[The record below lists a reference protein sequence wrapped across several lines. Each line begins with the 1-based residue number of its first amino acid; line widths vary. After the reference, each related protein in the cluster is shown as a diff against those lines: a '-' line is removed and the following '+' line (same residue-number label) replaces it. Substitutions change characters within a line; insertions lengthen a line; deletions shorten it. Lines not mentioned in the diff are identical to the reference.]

1 MSEQGNITG
10 VVHFRLYNSIET
22 ESLELKLSSEEHYWE
37 EMDKRTTR
45 YVDKSLSI
53 EQLFPIF
60 VFQNSQVATGDYSF
74 PFLFV
79 TPATL
84 PVSFYYYIQPT
95 LAHLTYWISA
105 YINSASAKVKKA
117 KTVVGLDA

>member
-1 MSEQGNITG
+1 MFEQGNITG

-22 ESLELKLSSEEHYWE
+22 ESLELKFSSEEHFWE

-60 VFQNSQVATGDYSF
+60 VS
-74 PFLFV
+74 
-79 TPATL
+79 
-84 PVSFYYYIQPT
+84 
-95 LAHLTYWISA
+95 
-105 YINSASAKVKKA
+105 
-117 KTVVGLDA
+117 KTRK